1 MSRAGISGMGVISA
15 LGNDLESTRKAL
27 FAPTEPLPHLPRR
40 FETALKLPVFELP
53 EPVPAVDAPL
63 PVRFLL
69 HALDEALKEA
79 KLTREMLRT
88 MRVGI
93 AIGTTVACQLDN
105 IPCHARIR
113 KGDLS
118 DLTPA
123 LTFVQGIPAEFLRRH
138 LGTEGPALTIS
149 NACAS
154 GSDALLAALE
164 FLHTGSCDLVIAGGC
179 DTVNKVA
186 FNGFNALRVCSAA
199 PCRPFDAERSGLNLG
214 DAAGVL
220 ILEDPEHA
228 AARGVTVKYEL
239 SGAGKSADGF
249 HITQP
254 ESSGKELERSIRR
267 ALEQAELVPDE
278 IEFVNAHG
286 TGTLVNDRTE
296 GAVLARV
303 FGDKLS
309 YQSTKALTGHTLG
322 AAGAIEAVF
331 TCLMLEE
338 NRAAASRRC
347 TRPDP
352 EIPVPPLADSVKIPG
367 NAAMST
373 SLAFGGSNTAL
384 VFRKCFP
391 GKAGPEPAPKS
402 LYVAGFAFLPSGVP
416 DRKEL
421 VSLCSK
427 YGLRRPDR
435 LTQLALAA
443 VECLTP
449 LPWAGEADTA
459 LITVSSCGP
468 ATTTEKVLDD
478 ILDYPEEEILPTG
491 FSHSVI
497 NAAAS
502 CLGAAHHLHGPTFAM
517 TGFEDPFYEAAELA
531 QALLSGDVCRRV
543 LIVAADENSL
553 TSRAMETLRRT
564 GAPAASEGACALLLS
579 SLPEEKRLGTLEL
592 KRELSGVPRLLSCG
606 IPEPMPGNLAAA
618 DPASRTELFR
628 LRPPSWEVPNL

>member
-15 LGNDLESTRKAL
+15 LGNDLESTRKAI

-40 FETALKLPVFELP
+40 FETALKLPVFEIP
-53 EPVPAVDAPL
+53 EPAPADEARL

-69 HALDEALKEA
+69 HALDEALETA
-79 KLTREMLRT
+79 KLTREMLRN

-123 LTFVQGIPAEFLRRH
+123 LAYVRGIPAEFLRRY
-138 LGTEGPALTIS
+138 LGTDGPALTIS

-154 GSDALLAALE
+154 GADALLAALE
-164 FLHTGSCDLVIAGGC
+164 FLRTGSCDLVIAGGC

-254 ESSGKELERSIRR
+254 ESSGKELERSIRL
-267 ALEQAELVPDE
+267 ALEQAELAPGE

-303 FGDKLS
+303 FGEKLR

-338 NRAAASRRC
+338 GRAAASRRC
-347 TRPDP
+347 SRPDP
-352 EIPVPPLADSVKIPG
+352 EVPVPPLAENVKISG
-367 NAAMST
+367 NAALST
-373 SLAFGGSNTAL
+373 SLAFGGSNTSL
-384 VFRKCFP
+384 VFRRCRP
-391 GKAGPEPAPKS
+391 GRVELAPKA
-402 LYVAGFAFLPSGVP
+402 LYIAGFALLPAGVP

-421 VSLCSK
+421 VSICSK

-435 LTQLALAA
+435 LTQQALAA
-443 VECLTP
+443 VERLTP
-449 LPWAGEADTA
+449 LPWAGKADTA
-459 LITVSSCGP
+459 LVTVSSCGP
-468 ATTTEKVLDD
+468 ATTTETVLDD

-531 QALLSGDVCRRV
+531 QALLSGNICRRV
-543 LIVAADENSL
+543 LIVADDENSL
-553 TSRAMETLRRT
+553 TSRVIETLRRS
-564 GAPAASEGACALLLS
+564 GKPAAPEGACALLLS
-579 SLPEEKRLGTLEL
+579 SLPEENHLGTLEL
-592 KRELSGVPRLLSCG
+592 KREFADIPRLLSCG
-606 IPEPMPGNLAAA
+606 IPENFPEKLAAA
-618 DPASRTELFR
+618 DPASRTELSR

>member
-40 FETALKLPVFELP
+40 FETALKLPVFEIP
-53 EPVPAVDAPL
+53 EPAPVGDAGL

-79 KLTREMLRT
+79 KLTGEMLRT

-113 KGDLS
+113 KGNLD

-123 LTFVQGIPAEFLRRH
+123 LTYVQGIPAEFLRRY
-138 LGTEGPALTIS
+138 LGTEGPAITIS

-154 GSDALLAALE
+154 GSDALLTALE
-164 FLHTGSCDLVIAGGC
+164 FLRTGSCDLVIAGGC
-179 DTVNKVA
+179 DSVSKVA

-220 ILEDPEHA
+220 ILEDPDRA

-254 ESSGKELERSIRR
+254 ESSGKELERSIRL
-267 ALEQAELVPDE
+267 ALEQAELTPGE

-303 FGDKLS
+303 FGEELR

-338 NRAAASRRC
+338 GLAAASRRC
-347 TRPDP
+347 SRPDP
-352 EIPVPPLADSVKIPG
+352 EVPVPPLAENVKISG
-367 NAAMST
+367 HAALST
-373 SLAFGGSNTAL
+373 SLAFGGSNTSL
-384 VFRKCFP
+384 VFRRCRP
-391 GKAGPEPAPKS
+391 GKTGPTSKT
-402 LYVAGFAFLPSGVP
+402 LYIAGFAMLPSGVP
-416 DRKEL
+416 ERKEL
-421 VSLCSK
+421 VSLCTK

-435 LTQLALAA
+435 LTQLTLAA
-443 VECLTP
+443 VERLTP
-449 LPWAGEADTA
+449 LPWAGEDDTA
-459 LITVSSCGP
+459 LVTVSSCGP
-468 ATTTEKVLDD
+468 STTTEKVLDD

-517 TGFEDPFYEAAELA
+517 TGFEDPFYEAVELA
-531 QALLSGDVCRRV
+531 RALLSGNVCRRV
-543 LIVAADENSL
+543 LIVAADEDSM
-553 TSRAMETLRRT
+553 TSRAIETLRRT
-564 GAPAASEGACALLLS
+564 GAPAAAEGACALLLS
-579 SLPEEKRLGTLEL
+579 SLPEDNRLGTMEL
-592 KRELSGVPRLLSCG
+592 KREISDVSRLLSCG
-606 IPEPMPGNLAAA
+606 IPETLPGKLATA
-618 DPASRTELFR
+618 DPASRTELSR
-628 LRPPSWEVPNL
+628 LRPSSWEVPNR